1 MGTTLSSVSMVTFA
15 TGVARVV
22 VGKAPTGAEGAG
34 GGAKGKT
41 AIYKDKDTQRAILT
55 L

>member
-15 TGVARVV
+15 TGVAGVV
-22 VGKAPTGAEGAG
+22 VGKAPTGAEGVG
-34 GGAKGKT
+34 GGAEGKM
-41 AIYKDKDTQRAILT
+41 AMYKDKETQRAILT